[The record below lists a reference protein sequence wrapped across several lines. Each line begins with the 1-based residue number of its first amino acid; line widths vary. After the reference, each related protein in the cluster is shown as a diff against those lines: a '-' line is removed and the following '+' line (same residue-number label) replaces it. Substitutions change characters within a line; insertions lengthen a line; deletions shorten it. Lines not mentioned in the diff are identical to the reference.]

1 MALGSLASTT
11 KISGI
16 NTMTTTKPV
25 FQKISSSALFDVDD
39 WTVENNS
46 KLEKPKEYLEFNT
59 PPLALILAMFEAGK
73 AGHEIHGTLVGLGK
87 RPHIVADTV
96 VSIEHQKQAANIYK
110 HFQQKYTMRRIKGEY
125 ISKFM
130 LAVDEL
136 CENRKKI
143 DLEHLKVLVTLPRFY
158 EQNCAV
164 EHIMKSHKSYPV
176 TRENLNFDPIDC
188 VVDFVGQ
195 VEAKANG
202 KTEVHY
208 FFSTPKNYLVRIVV
222 KKGEYGETAWNT
234 LSKLGKLRFTSDI
247 TFSFNIKGYD
257 FNVIQTTPNMQVT
270 IVELD
275 K

>member
-1 MALGSLASTT
+1 MALSSLAN
-11 KISGI
+11 ILRASGI

-25 FQKISSSALFDVDD
+25 FQKISSSALFDVYD

-59 PPLALILAMFEAGK
+59 PPLALVLAMQEDGK
-73 AGHEIHGTLVGLGK
+73 DTHQIFDTLVGVGSAGFNIK
-87 RPHIVADTV
+87 DGA
-96 VSIEHQKQAANIYK
+96 VSKEHQIQAANIYK

-130 LAVDEL
+130 LAVDDL

-208 FFSTPKNYLVRIVV
+208 FFSTPRNYLVRIVV